1 VHWLQSG
8 DLNTKYFHHKANT
21 RKRKN
26 FIHNI
31 HDSDGNNRK
40 DSNKIHDT
48 FSKHFQNIF
57 TSSTSSYSQNIF
69 DVVRNRVSSQ
79 DYNLLNNVFT
89 ETEVLEAI
97 SSMKANS
104 APGPDGFLAMFFQKY
119 WEIIGPDIMQHVS
132 NVLNNKGSIDDS
144 NHTFI
149 SLIPKIN
156 NPITPSDFRPISLC
170 Y

>member
-1 VHWLQSG
+1 
-8 DLNTKYFHHKANT
+8 
-21 RKRKN
+21 
-26 FIHNI
+26 
-31 HDSDGNNRK
+31 
-40 DSNKIHDT
+40 
-48 FSKHFQNIF
+48 
-57 TSSTSSYSQNIF
+57 
-69 DVVRNRVSSQ
+69 
-79 DYNLLNNVFT
+79 
-89 ETEVLEAI
+89 
-97 SSMKANS
+97 MKVNS
-104 APGPDGFLAMFFQKY
+104 APGPDGFLAMFSQKY